1 MPEET
6 RLRNNEIA
14 WRNIGDF
21 RNVLIHDYIGINY
34 EILWN
39 IIVDYLLGQYN
50 FLRELLNDH

>member
-6 RLRNNEIA
+6 RLKNNEIA

-21 RNVLIHDYIGINY
+21 RNVLIHDYFGINY

-39 IIVDYLLGQYN
+39 IIVDYLPGQYN